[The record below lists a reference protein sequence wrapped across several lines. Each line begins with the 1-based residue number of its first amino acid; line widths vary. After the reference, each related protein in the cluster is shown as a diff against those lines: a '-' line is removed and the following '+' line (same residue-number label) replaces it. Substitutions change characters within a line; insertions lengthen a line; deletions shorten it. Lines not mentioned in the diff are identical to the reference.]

1 MDLCRKQLGCKLE
14 IRAEGINLGAGHI
27 LVGFKALALDEITQ
41 GVNQKCNTGGHEG
54 TAKYANLTVYLSLLP
69 GEGLTI
75 CKGLFA
81 FAAGYHLSEENCNPW
96 SRELYKVIF

>member
-14 IRAEGINLGAGHI
+14 VRAEGINLGASHI

-41 GVNQKCNTGGHEG
+41 GVNQKCNTGGREG
-54 TAKYANLTVYLSLLP
+54 TAKYADLAVYLSLLP

-75 CKGLFA
+75 CKGLFV

>member
-1 MDLCRKQLGCKLE
+1 MRLQ
-14 IRAEGINLGAGHI
+14 GA
-27 LVGFKALALDEITQ
+27 
-41 GVNQKCNTGGHEG
+41 NQKCNTGGHEG
-54 TAKYANLTVYLSLLP
+54 TAQICKPDCLSQSSP